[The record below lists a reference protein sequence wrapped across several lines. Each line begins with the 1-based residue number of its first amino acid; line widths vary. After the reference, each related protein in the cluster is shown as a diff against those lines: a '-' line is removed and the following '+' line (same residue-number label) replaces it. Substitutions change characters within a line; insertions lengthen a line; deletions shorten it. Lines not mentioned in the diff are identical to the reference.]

1 MSGYSPHTAGD
12 IAAMLAAIGVGSI
25 DDLFAHVP
33 ENLRARAAIPLP
45 EGLTE
50 PELRRRVGALAARN
64 AGASAAVF
72 LGAGAYPHWIPAA
85 VDQILL
91 RSEFATAYT
100 PYQPEVSQG
109 TLQATFEFQTF
120 AALLL
125 GLEVANASMYDGA
138 SATAE
143 AVLMARRLLPGRR
156 VIWLARALHPHY
168 RATVAT
174 YLRGLGDVELREVPF
189 AVDGRTDLR
198 ALRAGLGPD
207 TLCLVLGY
215 PNVFGVVEDV
225 APFAEAVRAVGALT
239 VTATPEPL
247 ALALVRS
254 PGAAGADIAVAEGQS
269 FGLPVSY
276 GGPGV
281 GLFATRERFVRSLPG
296 RLVGETVDAHGRR
309 GYVLTLATR
318 EQHIRRERATSNICT
333 NQGLC
338 ALAVTVYLSLLG
350 RHGLAS
356 LARANHH
363 AAHLAAAR
371 LEGAGVARCF
381 PAPFFNEFVVQA
393 PAAARRWEALAR
405 DGLVVGFPLARWYP
419 ELEGSLLLC
428 VTETHTAEQI
438 DRLVAALAAPA
449 RAARVAGG

>member
-1 MSGYSPHTAGD
+1 MEGNEGVVGITDLAQDALGD
-12 IAAMLAAIGVGSI
+12 VVFVELPAVDATLAQGQVLGVVESNKTVS
-25 DDLFAHVP
+25 DLFAPVSGRVIAVNHVLRDGP
-33 ENLRARAAIPLP
+33 EHVNTDPY
-45 EGLTE
+45 
-50 PELRRRVGALAARN
+50 
-64 AGASAAVF
+64 
-72 LGAGAYPHWIPAA
+72 GAGWMIRLRVVRPDEVDGLLDAAAYPHWVPAV

-120 AALLL
+120 SALLL
-125 GLEVANASMYDGA
+125 GLEVASASLYDGA

-143 AVLMARRLLPGRR
+143 AVLVARRLRPGRR

-174 YLRGLGDVELREVPF
+174 YLRGLGGVEVREVPF
-189 AVDGRTDLR
+189 GADGRTDLG
-198 ALRAGLGPD
+198 ALRAGLGGD

-215 PNVFGVVEDV
+215 PNVFGVVEHV
-225 APFAEAVRAVGALT
+225 ALFADAVRAVGALT
-239 VTATPEPL
+239 ITATPEAL

-254 PGAAGADIAVAEGQS
+254 PGASGVDIAVAEGQS
-269 FGLPVSY
+269 FGLPLSY

-281 GLFATRERFVRSLPG
+281 GLFATRERFVRSMPG
-296 RLVGETVDAHGRR
+296 RLVGETVDARGRR

-333 NQGLC
+333 NQALC

-356 LARANHH
+356 LARANYR
-363 AAHLAAAR
+363 AAHAAAAR
-371 LEGAGVARCF
+371 LEAAGVPARF
-381 PAPFFNEFVVQA
+381 AGPFFNEFVVRA
-393 PAAARRWEALAR
+393 PAAARAWEAAAQA
-405 DGLVVGFPLARWYP
+405 GVVAGFPLGRWYP
-419 ELEGSLLLC
+419 EPE
-428 VTETHTAEQI
+428 
-438 DRLVAALAAPA
+438 R
-449 RAARVAGG
+449 